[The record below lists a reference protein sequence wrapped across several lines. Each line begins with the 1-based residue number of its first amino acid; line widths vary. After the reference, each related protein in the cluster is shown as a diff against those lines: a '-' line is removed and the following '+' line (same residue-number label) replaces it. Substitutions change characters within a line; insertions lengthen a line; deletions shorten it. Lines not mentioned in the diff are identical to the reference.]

1 MVSEKAK
8 GCTVLKE
15 FSPEEQHQMFGL
27 RKDKTLHH
35 IDTLY
40 YSVILNEPKDIIA
53 LQREGELPPSHER
66 FIYELRQ
73 AKERIKDF
81 SEELPRFGNLVMD
94 RKTFSIYEWCVS
106 MPECFDIFI
115 SSYLPTAETPRIVVQ
130 LRSRYLVLEGVKK
143 AVEESFKY
151 LREFL
156 SPFGLLPLR
165 VRENRIDYA
174 FHTNL
179 IQDPE
184 RFFDDDKLRRH
195 CKTNLRKFSKYGD
208 TREFKLDTLNL
219 GRRKSNSIFFRGYD
233 KGREMVEMNYKAFFI
248 DRWYREG
255 LISSFDKYVYETAYR
270 MKAYRSGILVGRLKW
285 YLEFGR
291 SEELKEECLQL
302 LATDFVR
309 SDNFDHIEKKI
320 KGVIPEPTLIFNI
333 EYQCK
338 RKFFATCAE
347 WLGFKTSLV
356 ESLELPEGQALSV
369 EHTLPQFCDPLLREL
384 FGLIFSGR
392 EIIDYLTGFGNVV
405 SFVSDRNMPFKD
417 FKKAGEP
424 YTWWWRRLRNTPIDY
439 GFSTVVELYRRYDL
453 NMSFDRSRRIFEGNV
468 ARLSMITNEHTEK
481 RSFVED
487 IADAL
492 CAVND
497 NDVKGVSFRLDSAGL
512 MGDLES
518 LPEDLSR
525 LDPKGYQE
533 LRYRKA
539 RQMRGVLKKGDEE
552 KEKEKENAVSA
563 QETEEKEG

>member
-1 MVSEKAK
+1 
-8 GCTVLKE
+8 
-15 FSPEEQHQMFGL
+15 
-27 RKDKTLHH
+27 
-35 IDTLY
+35 
-40 YSVILNEPKDIIA
+40 
-53 LQREGELPPSHER
+53 
-66 FIYELRQ
+66 
-73 AKERIKDF
+73 
-81 SEELPRFGNLVMD
+81 MD
-94 RKTFSIYEWCVS
+94 RKTFSIYEWCIS

-179 IQDPE
+179 IQDPV
-184 RFFDDDKLRRH
+184 RFFDDDKLRIH
-195 CKTNLRKFSKYGD
+195 CKTNLRKYSKYGD
-208 TREFKLDTLNL
+208 TRDFKLDTLNL
-219 GRRKSNSIFFRGYD
+219 GRRKSNSIFFRGYN

-291 SEELKEECLQL
+291 NEELKDKCRQL

-309 SDNFDHIEKKI
+309 SDNFDHIERSI
-320 KGVIPEPTLIFNI
+320 QGVIPEPTLIFNV

-347 WLGFKTSLV
+347 WLGFKTSLA
-356 ESLELPEGQALSV
+356 ETLEVPPCGAVPSEY
-369 EHTLPQFCDPLLREL
+369 TLPQFCDPLLSEL

-392 EIIDYLTGFGNVV
+392 EIVDYLTGFGNVV
-405 SFVSDRNMPFKD
+405 SFVSDRNMSLKD

-424 YTWWWRRLRNTPIDY
+424 YIWWWRRLRNTPIDY
-439 GFSTVVELYRRYDL
+439 GFSTVVELYRSYDL

-468 ARLSMITNEHTEK
+468 ARLSMISNNHTDK

-525 LDPKGYQE
+525 LDPKGYQD

-552 KEKEKENAVSA
+552 KENNKNAASA